1 MPTLICPS
9 PLEVMN
15 LVMSPRNL
23 AVCTDMVR
31 SNLAT
36 LDSIFPK
43 KVTQISR
50 ERFLKGLKRHSL
62 ITIYLCWRETG
73 SLHDAVVQDGGRV
86 SVLPSAALSVGPL
99 QVEAVGAVA
108 GDGLA
113 HLVNVG

>member
-1 MPTLICPS
+1 MRTLICPS

-31 SNLAT
+31 SELAT
-36 LDSIFPK
+36 LDFISPK
-43 KVTQISR
+43 R
-50 ERFLKGLKRHSL
+50 ETLRSKFDNYR
-62 ITIYLCWRETG
+62 LCWRETG
-73 SLHDAVVQDGGRV
+73 SRSSLHDAVVQDGGRV

-108 GDGLA
+108 SDGLA
-113 HLVNVG
+113 HLVNMG